1 MARKDG
7 RLYGKFTHDFADS
20 PKIAPLSDSA
30 FRTLVEM
37 TLWSARMMTDGIIPG
52 GVATKFWQ
60 VPALA
65 ELCQNDAVNPS
76 LILRSNGDYEIHD
89 FTEHQTTR
97 LEIEAKREAGRLGGI
112 AKAAANAVAPASGS
126 PVAKGKRASSKTLAN
141 TEDRSKK
148 DISAPAARI
157 DVSSL
162 FDQFWS
168 AWPLKKGK
176 KEARTAF
183 EKAIK
188 SGATLEQILAGVENY
203 KREIGPSPDWSKVKW
218 PQGWLNGER
227 WDDEPAPKAAANT
240 GYYQARPEAPEGR
253 RYAVDV
259 ASGVPLA

>member
-1 MARKDG
+1 MARKDA

-37 TLWSARMMTDGIIPG
+37 TLWSARMMTDGVIPG

-60 VPALA
+60 VLALA

-76 LILRSNGDYEIHD
+76 LRLLDDGSYQIHD
-89 FTEHQTTR
+89 FTEHQTSKS
-97 LEIEAKREAGRLGGI
+97 EIEAKREAGRLGGL
-112 AKAAANAVAPASGS
+112 AKASNSVAPATDS
-126 PVAKGKRASSKTLAN
+126 PKQTSSKTVAN

-148 DISAPAARI
+148 EIPAPAVRKSEI
-157 DVSSL
+157 DEW
-162 FDQFWS
+162 FDQFWI

-176 KEARTAF
+176 KEARIAF
-183 EKAIK
+183 DKAIK
-188 SGATLEQILAGVENY
+188 SGITLDRILKGVENY

-227 WDDEPAPKAAANT
+227 WEDETPPAPIDIRERVSTPPPPGTRWAADVINDPEWQANW
-240 GYYQARPEAPEGR
+240 GK
-253 RYAVDV
+253 
-259 ASGVPLA
+259 S